1 MTTVKE
7 RIAAITN
14 ATKNAPTL
22 SGAAPAATAPA
33 APVPAQP
40 VDTEPRPGRIDTLI
54 EAQGAFVRCYPV
66 ANLIGPGNRPI
77 AAIGIRLN
85 RKREE
90 DAAVVAA
97 HKYAAR
103 ITADAGDARDAALRD
118 MDLLG
123 DAKVVQALWRAC
135 REVVDPNDLSKG
147 IGKHPAFP
155 TDDWM
160 REHLTTDQ
168 LAMLMNLYT
177 ETRRAA
183 YPERWDLS
191 EERMEALLSMAA
203 KTSDTDIPEVVLA
216 PYAREQVTHAFVYAA
231 ERLAEARTSLET
243 LFAEVDARDA
253 TIAALRAEVERFQ
266 SGSPAASEDE
276 RAAEYVDKIRQHHDR
291 LVGASADAP
300 AEAPAGHHDAPGE
313 G

>member
-14 ATKNAPTL
+14 ATKGAPALSGNVPAAQPSAPTM
-22 SGAAPAATAPA
+22 
-33 APVPAQP
+33 QP
-40 VDTEPRPGRIDTLI
+40 VDAEPRPGRVDALL
-54 EAQGAFVRCYPV
+54 EAQGAFVRCYRV
-66 ANLIGPGNRPI
+66 DNLFGPGNRPM

-97 HKYAAR
+97 HKYAVR

-135 REVVDPNDLSKG
+135 REVADPNDLSKG

-168 LAMLMNLYT
+168 LAMLMNLYA

-191 EERMEALLSMAA
+191 EERIEALLSMAA
-203 KTSDTDIPEVVLA
+203 KTGDTDVPEAMLA
-216 PYAREQVTHAFVYAA
+216 SYAREQVTHAFVYAA
-231 ERLAEARTSLET
+231 ERLHEARSSLDV
-243 LFAEVDARDA
+243 LFQQIDERDA
-253 TIAALRAEVERFQ
+253 TIATLRAEVERLQ
-266 SGSPAASEDE
+266 SGTPT
-276 RAAEYVDKIRQHHDR
+276 
-291 LVGASADAP
+291 
-300 AEAPAGHHDAPGE
+300 EAPAGPVDAPGE